1 MATIDNILNTRK
13 SEGLFRTL
21 KHEITATDFC
31 SNDYLGVARSKA
43 ISSSILAQVSVLE
56 KKNGATG
63 SRLLS
68 GNSELYNELESQ
80 IASFHNSESALL
92 YPSGYQANVGLL
104 SCLGTKEDTFIL
116 VSLVHASLIDGA
128 RLSKAKRF
136 KFLHNDVADLKKKLR
151 KSTGN
156 IYVIVEGLYSM
167 DGDISK
173 LQEISTVCEKANAKL
188 IVDEAHSVGILGE
201 HGAGLVSKLG
211 LENKVFARIVTYGK
225 AFGSHG
231 AAILGSASLRDW
243 LVNFSRSFIYSTG
256 LPPFQLIAIQEI
268 YQAMPRLDEE
278 RKKLWN
284 TIEYFRSKQ
293 GEHHQWLP
301 SSSPIQSLIIQGND
315 QVKKLAESL
324 QTKGFEVFPILSP
337 TVAVNTERI
346 RFCIHAYNT
355 EKEIDQLFEVINTSL
370 NVD

>member
-31 SNDYLGVARSKA
+31 SNDYLGAAR
-43 ISSSILAQVSVLE
+43 SSSIARSIFDKISVLE

-68 GNSELYNELESQ
+68 GNSELYNELEKQ
-80 IASFHNSESALL
+80 IASFHNSKSALL

-104 SCLGTKEDTFIL
+104 SCLGTKEDTIIL
-116 VSLVHASLIDGA
+116 DALVHASLIDGA

-136 KFLHNDVADLKKKLR
+136 KFSHNDVEDLKKKLS

-156 IYVIVEGLYSM
+156 IYVIVESLYSM

-173 LQEISTVCEKANAKL
+173 LEEIAAICEAFNAKL
-188 IVDEAHSVGILGE
+188 IVDEAHSVGIFDT
-201 HGAGLVSKLG
+201 HGQGLVSKLG
-211 LENKVFARIVTYGK
+211 LEKKVFARIVTYGK

-231 AAILGSASLRDW
+231 AAVLGSVSLKDW
-243 LVNFSRSFIYSTG
+243 QVNFSRSFIYSTG

-268 YQAMPRLDEE
+268 YQAMPLLNKE
-278 RKKLWN
+278 RKSLWN
-284 TIEYFRSKQ
+284 NIEYFQSKQ
-293 GEHHQWLP
+293 EVHHHWIP
-301 SSSPIQSLIIQGND
+301 SSSPIQSLIVKGNE
-315 QVKKLAESL
+315 QVKKLAELL

-337 TVAVNTERI
+337 TVAINTERI

-355 EKEIDQLFEVINTSL
+355 EKEIDQLFEVINTSSY
-370 NVD
+370 VD

>member
-1 MATIDNILNTRK
+1 MTTIDNILNKRK

-31 SNDYLGVARSKA
+31 SNDYLGIARCKA
-43 ISSSILAQVSVLE
+43 ISSSILAQVSLLE

-68 GNSELYNELESQ
+68 GNSKLYNELESQ
-80 IASFHNSESALL
+80 IASFHHAESALL

-104 SCLGTKEDTFIL
+104 SCLGSKEDTFIL
-116 VSLVHASLIDGA
+116 DSLVHASLIDGA

-136 KFLHNDVADLKKKLR
+136 RFLHNDVEDLKKKLS

-156 IYVIVEGLYSM
+156 IYVIVESLYSM

-173 LQEISTVCEKANAKL
+173 LEEIATVCKSFNAKL
-188 IVDEAHSVGILGE
+188 IVDEAHSVGVFGNHGE
-201 HGAGLVSKLG
+201 GLVSKLE
-211 LENKVFARIVTYGK
+211 LENKVFARVVTYGK

-231 AAILGSASLRDW
+231 AAVLGSLSLKDW

-256 LPPFQLIAIQEI
+256 LPPFQLVAIQEI
-268 YQAMPRLDEE
+268 YQAMPKLNEE
-278 RKKLWN
+278 RKKLWSN
-284 TIEYFRSKQ
+284 IEYFRSKQ
-293 GEHHQWLP
+293 GEHLQWLP
-301 SSSPIQSLIIQGND
+301 SVTPIQSLIVEGNN
-315 QVKKLAESL
+315 QVTKLAELL
-324 QTKGFEVFPILSP
+324 QTNGFEVFPILSP

-355 EKEIDQLFEVINTSL
+355 EKEIDQLFEVINTSSY
-370 NVD
+370 VD